1 MGVDLGEPKFHSE
14 FTNIPLATAMAQIEA
29 ATTAA
34 TFQLVVLMMVRS
46 EGRLMAGPA
55 MSSARAAPTGAPD
68 ASKTN
73 ASGISKNVGRAS
85 GTANVA
91 TNITAMNFAL

>member
-1 MGVDLGEPKFHSE
+1 MS
-14 FTNIPLATAMAQIEA
+14 PLMAVFISRLTTTTTAITQTEA

-34 TFQLVVLMMVRS
+34 TFQLVDRMMVSS
-46 EGRLMAGPA
+46 EGRLTAGPA
-55 MSSARAAPTGAPD
+55 MSKAKAAPTGAPEL
-68 ASKTN
+68 SNTK

-91 TNITAMNFAL
+91 TTTTDNNFPLDDV